1 MQKGLNMRKEYRAE
15 ERENHE
21 RWLVSYA
28 DFITLLLAVFAVMYA
43 ISQVNEGKYRKM
55 TNSLITAFAKEA
67 ERRTP
72 LIVAPD
78 PLPQRIETPPAPTP
92 SPEASVDSRSEK
104 ARRFA
109 EAKLR
114 QHEKLQRIARDI
126 VAAFAPLVED
136 GQVRVMQN
144 ERGVRVEIN
153 ANVLFSSGEAAL
165 HEESSKALKAVAQVL
180 QNGDQAIQVEGHTD
194 TKPITTPRFP
204 TNWELSAVRAT
215 SVVRLLVDNGVAAS
229 RLTAV
234 GYGENHPVESNDTE
248 EGRARNRRV
257 TLMILSA
264 LPDAHSVL
272 PEEDSTENAQEAGE
286 PVLPEAGASSGTFPG
301 IRPGDLQVPG
311 TGSV

>member
-1 MQKGLNMRKEYRAE
+1 MRKEYRAE
-15 ERENHE
+15 DRENHE

-67 ERRTP
+67 ERRQP
-72 LIVAPD
+72 LIIAPEAV
-78 PLPQRIETPPAPTP
+78 PERIETPSAPAPETIDP
-92 SPEASVDSRSEK
+92 RTEK
-104 ARRFA
+104 ATRFA

-136 GQVRVMQN
+136 GQVRVMQS

-153 ANVLFSSGEAAL
+153 ANVLFASGEAAL
-165 HEESSKALKAVAQVL
+165 HTESSKALRAVAQVL
-180 QNGDQAIQVEGHTD
+180 QNGDQVIQVEGYTD
-194 TKPITTPRFP
+194 NKPITTARFP

-215 SVVRLLVDNGVAAS
+215 SVVRLLIDSGVHAS

-248 EGRARNRRV
+248 EGRTRNRRV
-257 TLMILSA
+257 TLMILSSLPGMSSVLPDEVAPGNQDEIPGA
-264 LPDAHSVL
+264 LPDAAASSIVL
-272 PEEDSTENAQEAGE
+272 PETRADERQ
-286 PVLPEAGASSGTFPG
+286 AS
-301 IRPGDLQVPG
+301 VA
-311 TGSV
+311 GSV

>member
-1 MQKGLNMRKEYRAE
+1 MRKEYRAE

-43 ISQVNEGKYRKM
+43 ISQANEGKYRKL

-67 ERRTP
+67 ERPTP

-78 PLPQRIETPPAPTP
+78 PLPQRIETPLPPQPAAK
-92 SPEASVDSRSEK
+92 EDARSEK

-114 QHEKLQRIARDI
+114 KHEKLQRIARDI

-153 ANVLFSSGEAAL
+153 ANVLFSSGEATL
-165 HEESSKALKAVAQVL
+165 HEESGKALKAVAQVL
-180 QNGDQAIQVEGHTD
+180 QNGDQIIQVEGHTD
-194 TKPITTPRFP
+194 DKPITTSRFP
-204 TNWELSAVRAT
+204 SNWELSAVRAT

-234 GYGENHPVESNDTE
+234 GYGENHPVEPNDTE

-257 TLMILSA
+257 TLMILSG
-264 LPDAHSVL
+264 LPDARSVQADEDA
-272 PEEDSTENAQEAGE
+272 PENSEETPGGAA
-286 PVLPEAGASSGTFPG
+286 LPEAGTSSVTFPG
-301 IRPGDLQVPG
+301 IQPGNPEVSVA
-311 TGSV
+311 GSV

>member
-1 MQKGLNMRKEYRAE
+1 MQVSYEEGMRMRKEYKE

-78 PLPQRIETPPAPTP
+78 PVPQRLETPPVPTT
-92 SPEASVDSRSEK
+92 EADPRAEK

-136 GQVRVMQN
+136 GQVRVMQS

-153 ANVLFSSGEAAL
+153 ANVLFSSGEATL
-165 HEESSKALKAVAQVL
+165 HEESGKALRAVAQVL
-180 QNGDQAIQVEGHTD
+180 QNGDQVI
-194 TKPITTPRFP
+194 
-204 TNWELSAVRAT
+204 
-215 SVVRLLVDNGVAAS
+215 
-229 RLTAV
+229 
-234 GYGENHPVESNDTE
+234 
-248 EGRARNRRV
+248 
-257 TLMILSA
+257 
-264 LPDAHSVL
+264 
-272 PEEDSTENAQEAGE
+272 
-286 PVLPEAGASSGTFPG
+286 
-301 IRPGDLQVPG
+301 
-311 TGSV
+311 

>member
-1 MQKGLNMRKEYRAE
+1 MRKEYRVE

-78 PLPQRIETPPAPTP
+78 PLPQRVETP
-92 SPEASVDSRSEK
+92 SPPEPAAKEDARSEK

-126 VAAFAPLVED
+126 VATFAPLVED

-153 ANVLFSSGEAAL
+153 ANVLFSSGEATL
-165 HEESSKALKAVAQVL
+165 HAESGKALKAVAQVL
-180 QNGDQAIQVEGHTD
+180 QNGDQIIQVEGHTD
-194 TKPITTPRFP
+194 DKPITTSKFP
-204 TNWELSAVRAT
+204 SNWELSAVRAT
-215 SVVRLLVDNGVAAS
+215 SVVRLLIENGVAAS

-257 TLMILSA
+257 TLMILSS
-264 LPDAHSVL
+264 LPDASSAFQEEDAPENLDGVPAPALPGGHVSSGVL
-272 PEEDSTENAQEAGE
+272 PE
-286 PVLPEAGASSGTFPG
+286 
-301 IRPGDLQVPG
+301 IRPEDHKTPA

>member
-1 MQKGLNMRKEYRAE
+1 MRKEHRAE

-43 ISQVNEGKYRKM
+43 ISQANEGKYRKL

-67 ERRTP
+67 ERPTP

-78 PLPQRIETPPAPTP
+78 PLPQRIETPLPPQPAAK
-92 SPEASVDSRSEK
+92 EDARSEK

-109 EAKLR
+109 EAKLS
-114 QHEKLQRIARDI
+114 QHKKLQRIARDI

-153 ANVLFSSGEAAL
+153 ANVLFSSGEATL
-165 HEESSKALKAVAQVL
+165 HDESGKALKAVAQVL
-180 QNGDQAIQVEGHTD
+180 QNGEQIIQVEGHTD
-194 TKPITTPRFP
+194 DKPITTSRFP
-204 TNWELSAVRAT
+204 SNWELSAVRAT

-234 GYGENHPVESNDTE
+234 GYGENHPVEPNDTE

-257 TLMILSA
+257 TLMILSG
-264 LPDAHSVL
+264 LPDAPL
-272 PEEDSTENAQEAGE
+272 AGPEEDSPENAEETSGGAAW
-286 PVLPEAGASSGTFPG
+286 PEAGASSGTFPG
-301 IRPGDLQVPG
+301 IQPGDPEG
-311 TGSV
+311 SATGSV

>member
-1 MQKGLNMRKEYRAE
+1 MRKEYREE

-78 PLPQRIETPPAPTP
+78 PLPQRIETPLAPPTPAPET
-92 SPEASVDSRSEK
+92 SVDSRSEK

-194 TKPITTPRFP
+194 TRPITTPRFP

-257 TLMILSA
+257 TLMILSG
-264 LPDAHSVL
+264 LPDAPSVL
-272 PEEDSTENAQEAGE
+272 PEEDSAENAEEAVG
-286 PVLPEAGASSGTFPG
+286 PVLPEAGTSSGTFPG
-301 IRPGDLQVPG
+301 IQPGNPEV
-311 TGSV
+311 SVISPV